1 MKKETKDVLIIGA
14 ALFAMF
20 FGAGNLI
27 FPPAIGVIGGDHWMM
42 SFLGFFITGICL
54 PVMGVLAVS
63 KAGGN
68 INDLAGKVGVK
79 FATILGAVVVLA
91 IGPLLAI
98 PRTAATVYEI
108 GIRPMI
114 SVHPLIVS
122 IVYFS
127 ITLYFVIQPS
137 GIVDK
142 IGKILTP
149 ILLLVIGFIIYSG
162 VAHPLGAPT
171 ATTIANPFSDGFLQ
185 GYQTMDTLGAI
196 LMGGI
201 ILTGI
206 IEKGYLHRKE
216 QLRMTT
222 KAGIIAGSLLA
233 LVYGGLLY
241 LGATISG
248 SVAAGISKSALIMEI
263 TNRLLGQSGRLVMAV
278 AVSAAC
284 MTTSIAL
291 TAIVGTYFEKL
302 SKGKLTYRLIVIV
315 TCIFSAIMAAV
326 GVEAIVQIAVPFLV
340 LAYPVVIVLIV
351 FNLLDKFIP
360 HPYAYKGGVAGAFAI
375 GLLDALKTIEISFIK
390 QIVNGLDPLYTLVDK
405 LPLAN
410 MGFSWLIPSLVLA
423 LIATIIGMS
432 RKTTLETEQSETEA
446 A

>member
-68 INDLAGKVGVK
+68 INDLASKVGVK

-108 GIRPMI
+108 GVKPMFA
-114 SVHPLIVS
+114 VHPLIVS
-122 IVYFS
+122 IIYFS

-162 VAHPLGAPT
+162 VVNPLGTPA
-171 ATTIANPFSDGFLQ
+171 ATTLANPFSDGFLQ

-206 IEKGYLHRKE
+206 IEKGYLQRKE

-233 LVYGGLLY
+233 IVYGGLLY

-248 SVAAGISKSALIMEI
+248 SVAADISKSALIMEI
-263 TNRLLGQSGRLVMAV
+263 TNRLLGQSGQLVMSV

-291 TAIVGTYFEKL
+291 TAIVGSYFEKL
-302 SKGKLTYRLIVIV
+302 SKGKLTYRLIVTV

-340 LAYPVVIVLIV
+340 LAYPVVIILIV

-390 QIVNGLDPLYTLVDK
+390 QIVQLLEPLYTLVDK

-423 LIATIIGMS
+423 LIATFIGMT
-432 RKTTLETEQSETEA
+432 RKSNLETEQSETEA

>member
-68 INDLAGKVGVK
+68 INDLSAKVGVK
-79 FATILGAVVVLA
+79 FATILGTVVVLA

-108 GIRPMI
+108 GIKPMF

-162 VAHPLGAPT
+162 VVHPLGTPT
-171 ATTIANPFSDGFLQ
+171 ATTLANPFSNGFLQ

-216 QLRMTT
+216 QVRMTT
-222 KAGIIAGSLLA
+222 KAGLIAGGLLA

-248 SVAAGISKSALIMEI
+248 SVVAGISKSELIMEI
-263 TNRLLGQSGRLVMAV
+263 TNRLLGQSGQLVMAV

-291 TAIVGTYFEKL
+291 TAIVGSYFEKL
-302 SKGKLTYRLIVIV
+302 SKGKLTYKLIVTV
-315 TCIFSAIMAAV
+315 TCVFSAIMAAV

-340 LAYPVVIVLIV
+340 LAYPVVIILIV

-375 GLLDALKTIEISFIK
+375 GLLDALKTIEISFIE
-390 QIVNGLDPLYTLVDK
+390 QIVKGLDPLYTLVDK

-410 MGFSWLIPSLVLA
+410 MGFSWVIPSLVLA
-423 LIATIIGMS
+423 LIATFIGMA
-432 RKTTLETEQSETEA
+432 RKNTLETEQSETEA

>member
-27 FPPAIGVIGGDHWMM
+27 FPPAIGVVGGDHWVM

-54 PVMGVLAVS
+54 PVLGVLAVS

-68 INDLAGKVGVK
+68 INDLADKVGVK
-79 FATILGAVVVLA
+79 FATILGTVIVLA

-108 GIRPMI
+108 GIKPMF

-162 VAHPLGAPT
+162 VSRPLGAPI
-171 ATTIANPFSDGFLQ
+171 ATTLANPFSDGFLQ

-248 SVAAGISKSALIMEI
+248 SVAADMSKSALIMEI
-263 TNRLLGQSGRLVMAV
+263 TNRLLGESGQLVMAV

-315 TCIFSAIMAAV
+315 TCIFSAVMAAV

-340 LAYPVVIVLIV
+340 LAYPVVIILIV

-375 GLLDALKTIEISFIK
+375 GLLDALKTIEISSIK
-390 QIVNGLDPLYTLVDK
+390 QIVMVLDPLYTLVGK

-423 LIATIIGMS
+423 LIGTSIGMA
-432 RKTTLETEQSETEA
+432 RKNTLETDQSETEA